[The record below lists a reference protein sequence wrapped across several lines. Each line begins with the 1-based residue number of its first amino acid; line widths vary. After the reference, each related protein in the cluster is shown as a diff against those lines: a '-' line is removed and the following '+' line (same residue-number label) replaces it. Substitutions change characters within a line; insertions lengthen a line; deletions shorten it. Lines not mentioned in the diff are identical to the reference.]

1 MKMVTNFVKASYK
14 ELYDIASTPN
24 KPTLI
29 GIHTPTS
36 IRPVALLQGF
46 WSQYKKFK
54 YVGCKLTLVPVHS
67 RPLDIQQIGVEAG
80 KGQTNPKDLLNPVL
94 SKGYIGESLGYFFDS
109 YLNANISGY
118 TRIPGSSA
126 DISNPTSASDSF
138 KNWYYQNLLTKGWR
152 KTLPNQPLSMS
163 GLSPRLW
170 ALGVN
175 HPILSNINHDASN
188 LGVSA
193 INGLTDS
200 FGSDLTPMIGTYGA
214 GVDGNDSLSY
224 ATLGP
229 APATKAPE
237 LNPGVTGVY
246 KSPWTFSTYRTV
258 PLSWQDTIV
267 NTWAPTGVTD
277 GTTTVVGGTQSST
290 YTTVGKHFMAVIVLP
305 PSETTVQYW
314 RMVITHYFAFKG
326 FRYSFINAPGRATTG
341 NSALPIQNTSATVSL
356 GVNPVATINWPEDTS
371 EAKGILDTDIGD
383 IGINESGTVDVVDGT
398 VEFVSDTT
406 L

>member
-1 MKMVTNFVKASYK
+1 MVTNFVKASYK
-14 ELYDIASTPN
+14 ELYDIASSPN

-54 YVGCKLTLVPVHS
+54 YLGCKFTLVPVHS

-109 YLNANISGY
+109 YLNSSVSGY
-118 TRIPGSSA
+118 TRIVGSSA
-126 DISNPTSASDSF
+126 DVSNPTTASEEF
-138 KNWYYQNLLTKGWR
+138 KKWYYQNLLTKGWR
-152 KTLPNQPLSMS
+152 KTMPNQPLAMN

-175 HPILSNINHDASN
+175 HPIQSPVVHDVTN
-188 LGVSA
+188 LGTSPLS
-193 INGLTDS
+193 GLGDTW
-200 FGSDLTPMIGTYGA
+200 GSDLTPMVGAYGEIGRSTA
-214 GVDGNDSLSY
+214 SLPL
-224 ATLGP
+224 LGP
-229 APATKAPE
+229 APSDAG
-237 LNPGVTGVY
+237 NVSPGASGFV

-267 NTWAPTGVTD
+267 NTMVPGPIYGNGNDATVAGS
-277 GTTTVVGGTQSST
+277 GTTSVYS
-290 YTTVGKHFMAVIVLP
+290 TVGKHFMAVIVLP
-305 PSETTVQYW
+305 PSESTVQYW

-326 FRYSFINAPGRATTG
+326 FRYSFINAPGRSSAG
-341 NSALPIQNTSATVSL
+341 NSALPVQNYSATNGLS
-356 GVNPVATINWPEDTS
+356 VNPTATINWPEDTS
-371 EAKGILDTDIGD
+371 SALGKLETEIGD
-383 IGINESGTVDVVDGT
+383 VEINESGTVDVVDGT